1 MPVALITGASRGLG
15 RALAREL
22 AARGWTLVVDAR
34 HADALNTAA
43 GEMGAGVV
51 AVPGDVGDAAHRDA
65 LAHAVRRLGRLDL
78 LVNNA
83 SLLGPSPL
91 PTLDRYPLDEL
102 ERVFR
107 VNVIAPLAIAQR
119 VLADLIAA

>member
-91 PTLDRYPLDEL
+91 PTSTATRSTSSNASSASTSSP
-102 ERVFR
+102 RWR
-107 VNVIAPLAIAQR
+107 SRNACWR
-119 VLADLIAA
+119 T